1 MASTFYSTTMT
12 NSQTQDMRDGAIIGI
27 INIFGIS
34 YSTLF
39 ALQFL
44 LFHFPS
50 SPEMIMSALCV
61 ICLSGGAILW
71 HLSSL
76 FYRAI
81 MVLSG
86 KNQTDWQILEFG
98 GALVLIYAATI
109 SSVVLLFA
117 TPLSVQVGYLF
128 SFTLVAVG
136 HLVDL
141 VAWDVGTSVVRLR
154 FPYHCASLCLF
165 SFVPIMHALAA
176 TFPRVPLLAIQ
187 LGRTAMLNALGAAI
201 YLLRP
206 LERLGVFGGWKF
218 ELYVM
223 HSILAYSLVLYSQAV
238 LRGVLESVQ

>member
-1 MASTFYSTTMT
+1 MISTSNSTTMT
-12 NSQTQDMRDGAIIGI
+12 NSQTQVMRDGAIIAI

-39 ALQFL
+39 VLQFL

-50 SPEMIMSALCV
+50 SPEMIMSSLSL
-61 ICLSGGAILW
+61 ISLSGGAILW

-81 MVLSG
+81 SAFNG
-86 KNQTDWQILEFG
+86 KDTTDWQILEFG

-109 SSVVLLFA
+109 PSVVLLFP
-117 TPLSVQVGYLF
+117 TLPSVQLGYLF
-128 SFTLVAVG
+128 SFTLAAVG
-136 HLVDL
+136 NLVDFL
-141 VAWDVGTSVVRLR
+141 ARDFGTPEARLI

-165 SFVPIMHALAA
+165 SLVPMMHTLTATAASISPLAVQ
-176 TFPRVPLLAIQ
+176 F
-187 LGRTAMLNALGAAI
+187 GRGAMLNALVAAI

-206 LERLGVFGGWKF
+206 LERLCVFGGWRL

-223 HSILAYSLVLYSQAV
+223 HSVLAYSIVLYSQAV
-238 LRGVLESVQ
+238 LRAVLESAQ